1 MPFHRKKVALKSS
14 VLKPTILTIAI
25 LLAISAAYTFG
36 KMNSS
41 SDEKNSADEEKQE
54 LEIKSSGLDADDDV
68 SDVGDVEKVIAKWIA
83 ANPKA
88 IIESVN
94 NMQKE
99 EMEKR
104 TRDAQKNI
112 GAKKSELFN
121 DKNSPQYAPSG
132 YDVTIVEFFDYSCG
146 YCKKAQA
153 TVEQLLSA
161 DKKVRFIFKEFP
173 IFGQTSVEASS
184 VALAVHLVEQSSYKK
199 FHDAMMKSNEKGKD
213 GALKVAK
220 SVGINVAKVE
230 EALVKQ
236 KDKIASMIQ
245 ENQKLGS
252 EIGVNGTPGFVIGEE
267 LIPGAVELSDFKQK
281 VAALRKK

>member
-1 MPFHRKKVALKSS
+1 MPFHRKKVPLKSS

-25 LLAISAAYTFG
+25 LLAVSGAYTFG
-36 KMNSS
+36 KMNST
-41 SDEKNSADEEKQE
+41 SDEKDSASAEPKE
-54 LEIKSSGLDADDDV
+54 LEVKS
-68 SDVGDVEKVIAKWIA
+68 SDVGDVEEVIAKWIA

-104 TRDAQKNI
+104 TKDAQKNI
-112 GAKKSELFN
+112 SAKKSELFN
-121 DKNSPQYAPSG
+121 DKNSPQFAPSG

-153 TVEQLLSA
+153 TIEQLLNS
-161 DKKVRFIFKEFP
+161 DKKVRLIFREFP
-173 IFGQTSVEASS
+173 IFGQTSIEASS
-184 VALAVHLVEQSSYKK
+184 VALAVHLVEPGSYKK
-199 FHDAMMKSNEKGKD
+199 FHDAMMKSNEKGKE
-213 GALKVAK
+213 GALKVVK
-220 SVGINVAKVE
+220 SVGINVSKVE

-236 KDKIASMIQ
+236 KDKIASIIQ

-281 VAALRKK
+281 IAAIRKK